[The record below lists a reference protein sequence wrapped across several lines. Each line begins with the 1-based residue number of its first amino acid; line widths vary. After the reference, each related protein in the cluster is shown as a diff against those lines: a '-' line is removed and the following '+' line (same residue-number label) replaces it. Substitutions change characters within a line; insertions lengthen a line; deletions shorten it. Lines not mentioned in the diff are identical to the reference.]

1 LKEMLGLQ
9 MNISDR
15 TNQRLKRWY
24 IGQHDHGA
32 ENAAGVHDR
41 RSEIGMAE

>member
-1 LKEMLGLQ
+1 MD
-9 MNISDR
+9 ISDR